1 MVATVYA
8 TQKQIEAIAYELA
21 ERFMKRVGG
30 DHSMQDMDDL
40 AAAITDAIVTWVNE
54 KNAKS

>member
-1 MVATVYA
+1 MVYA

-40 AAAITDAIVTWVNE
+40 ADAITDAIVTWVNG

>member
-21 ERFMKRVGG
+21 ERFMKRIGG
-30 DHSMQDMDDL
+30 DYSMQDMDDL
-40 AAAITDAIVTWVNE
+40 AEAISGAIVTWVNE
-54 KNAKS
+54 KNAKG